1 MEHVLTG
8 EINRTGK
15 AVGFHYRAT
24 GDTALGT
31 IVTGI
36 LKTRAEDG
44 VYAATVNVQGVQKR
58 GFSTFFPD
66 NYSVYDVLQAGME
79 AYNSRTSIPG
89 RPANYFEGTSSKGL
103 KIGGYLTASGSVST
117 FYPIY

>member
-1 MEHVLTG
+1 MEQVLTG
-8 EINRTGK
+8 EINRRGK

-36 LKTRAEDG
+36 TKTRADG
-44 VYAATVNVQGVQKR
+44 IYEATVNVQGVQKR

-79 AYNSRTSIPG
+79 AYNSRKSISG
-89 RPANYFEGTSSKGL
+89 QPANYCDGTSSKGL
-103 KIGGYLTASGSVST
+103 KIGGYLTPSGSVST
-117 FYPIY
+117 FYPIFK